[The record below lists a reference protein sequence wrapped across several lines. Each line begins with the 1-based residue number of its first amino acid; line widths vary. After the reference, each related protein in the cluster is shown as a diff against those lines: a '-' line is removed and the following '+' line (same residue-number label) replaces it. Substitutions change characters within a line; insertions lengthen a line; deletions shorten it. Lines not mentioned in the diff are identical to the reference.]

1 MNASRSRATSVES
14 LIDDDAGLGSIGE
27 VPALKSQEVGRQVGR
42 HVEVAELAARQ
53 LVNTPAILF
62 RLIGPPQRFFIRD
75 GNDEDF
81 SGLPGIRNRTDP
93 QMDWSVRRLAHRF
106 IEVLGGVVRFIINRQ
121 QVLALSNLLSRLI
134 E

>member
-27 VPALKSQEVGRQVGR
+27 VPALKSQKVGRQVGR

-62 RLIGPPQRFFIRD
+62 RLIGTPQRFFIRD

-106 IEVLGGVVRFIINRQ
+106 IEVLGG
-121 QVLALSNLLSRLI
+121 
-134 E
+134 